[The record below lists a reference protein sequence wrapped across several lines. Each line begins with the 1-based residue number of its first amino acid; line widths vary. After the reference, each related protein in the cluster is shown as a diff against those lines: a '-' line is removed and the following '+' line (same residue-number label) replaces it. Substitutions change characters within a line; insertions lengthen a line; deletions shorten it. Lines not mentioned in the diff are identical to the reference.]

1 MLAVAST
8 SCTQAQLR
16 QFAQLVQAYQAEQKE
31 KSGDAPT
38 EAFVGKVSSIS
49 RTELGASWDANCPVE
64 PADLRMLT
72 VTYWGFDSQP
82 HIGHMVV
89 NELIAIDTVDALRS
103 MYQARFPIASMVSV
117 HKYITKSA
125 AKANGYWGVDLSNN
139 AYGYM
144 CRAKVGGSGW
154 STHAYGMAVDI
165 NAMRNPYVSGSTVI
179 PKGAT
184 RSLSKGRLDAGD
196 SGVTSFT
203 SEGFVWGGSWS
214 RAKDYMHF
222 QPG

>member
-1 MLAVAST
+1 MA
-8 SCTQAQLR
+8 
-16 QFAQLVQAYQAEQKE
+16 
-31 KSGDAPT
+31 
-38 EAFVGKVSSIS
+38 SIS
-49 RTELGASWDANCPVE
+49 RSELGASWDPSCPVE
-64 PADLRMLT
+64 PSDLRQLT
-72 VTYWGFDSQP
+72 VTYWGFDAKP
-82 HIGHMVV
+82 HVGQLIV

-103 MYQARFPIASMVSV
+103 MYQARFPISSMVPV
-117 HKYITKSA
+117 HRYMTKAA

-165 NAMRNPYVSGSTVI
+165 NAMRNPYVSGSTVV
-179 PKGAT
+179 PEGAT

-196 SGVTSFT
+196 SGVTAFT
-203 SEGFVWGGSWS
+203 SEGFIWGGSWK